1 MSDYRTEAPEILRDF
16 LSYHETIK
24 AHSQRT
30 VDEYYLDLRN
40 FFRYMK
46 QIRDP
51 DLADKSLDEISIMDV
66 DLEFVGSI
74 KLSDIYSYMTY
85 LSRDRVRFQNS
96 SHSDYGL
103 NAASRARKIATIRS
117 FYNYLT
123 NKAHLLRENP
133 VKDID
138 APKLKKELPRYLT
151 LEQSKDL
158 LSAVDGKNQER
169 DYAILTLFLN
179 CGLRIS
185 ELVGLNLQDIQDE
198 TMRILGK
205 GNKVRILYLN
215 DACQAALNRYLA
227 VRRPITGRDA
237 NALFLSSQN
246 ERISRSTVHAM
257 VKKRLLEAGLD
268 ATQYSSHKARR
279 RVMVL
284 LVLCCAV
291 FALFLARLAW
301 LQFAMADHYAQKMA
315 EASSASYTL
324 PQHAARGAI
333 TDRSGTVLAQD
344 ETVYDVYLRVPAP
357 PGTNLRETVN
367 TIAALTGGKDVETQL
382 AAFCSAVSAGELPV
396 TQGLDSIGAAAYY
409 RAGLV
414 QSGAVRLA
422 ARGVRRWPDGTI
434 LPHTL
439 GFTGPV
445 TAEQW
450 PAARAHYGG
459 TGRVPMYRPWQ
470 RCGCSTPCE
479 R

>member
-151 LEQSKDL
+151 LEQS
-158 LSAVDGKNQER
+158 
-169 DYAILTLFLN
+169 
-179 CGLRIS
+179 
-185 ELVGLNLQDIQDE
+185 
-198 TMRILGK
+198 
-205 GNKVRILYLN
+205 
-215 DACQAALNRYLA
+215 
-227 VRRPITGRDA
+227 
-237 NALFLSSQN
+237 
-246 ERISRSTVHAM
+246 
-257 VKKRLLEAGLD
+257 
-268 ATQYSSHKARR
+268 
-279 RVMVL
+279 
-284 LVLCCAV
+284 
-291 FALFLARLAW
+291 
-301 LQFAMADHYAQKMA
+301 
-315 EASSASYTL
+315 
-324 PQHAARGAI
+324 
-333 TDRSGTVLAQD
+333 
-344 ETVYDVYLRVPAP
+344 
-357 PGTNLRETVN
+357 
-367 TIAALTGGKDVETQL
+367 
-382 AAFCSAVSAGELPV
+382 
-396 TQGLDSIGAAAYY
+396 
-409 RAGLV
+409 
-414 QSGAVRLA
+414 
-422 ARGVRRWPDGTI
+422 
-434 LPHTL
+434 
-439 GFTGPV
+439 
-445 TAEQW
+445 
-450 PAARAHYGG
+450 
-459 TGRVPMYRPWQ
+459 
-470 RCGCSTPCE
+470 
-479 R
+479 

>member
-1 MSDYRTEAPEILRDF
+1 
-16 LSYHETIK
+16 
-24 AHSQRT
+24 
-30 VDEYYLDLRN
+30 
-40 FFRYMK
+40 
-46 QIRDP
+46 
-51 DLADKSLDEISIMDV
+51 MDV

-268 ATQYSSHKARR
+268 ATQYSSHKLRHTAATLMLQNGVDVRA
-279 RVMVL
+279 VQEVL
-284 LVLCCAV
+284 GH
-291 FALFLARLAW
+291 
-301 LQFAMADHYAQKMA
+301 DHLNTTQIYTHIDN
-315 EASSASYTL
+315 EA
-324 PQHAARGAI
+324 
-333 TDRSGTVLAQD
+333 
-344 ETVYDVYLRVPAP
+344 LRV
-357 PGTNLRETVN
+357 
-367 TIAALTGGKDVETQL
+367 AAKANPLSKVDI
-382 AAFCSAVSAGELPV
+382 PK
-396 TQGLDSIGAAAYY
+396 
-409 RAGLV
+409 RK
-414 QSGAVRLA
+414 
-422 ARGVRRWPDGTI
+422 
-434 LPHTL
+434 
-439 GFTGPV
+439 
-445 TAEQW
+445 
-450 PAARAHYGG
+450 
-459 TGRVPMYRPWQ
+459 
-470 RCGCSTPCE
+470 
-479 R
+479 